1 MGLTVRTTKLIS
13 ISIAPDLLEKA
24 DNLAQEE
31 DRTRSAIFRDA
42 LRWYIK
48 QKQQPELT
56 AEPPQKGLRK
66 AN

>member
-1 MGLTVRTTKLIS
+1 VRTTKLIS
-13 ISIAPDLLEKA
+13 ISISPDLLEKA
-24 DNLAQEE
+24 DTLAQEE

-48 QKQQPELT
+48 QKEQPEVPIE
-56 AEPPQKGLRK
+56 APQKGLRK